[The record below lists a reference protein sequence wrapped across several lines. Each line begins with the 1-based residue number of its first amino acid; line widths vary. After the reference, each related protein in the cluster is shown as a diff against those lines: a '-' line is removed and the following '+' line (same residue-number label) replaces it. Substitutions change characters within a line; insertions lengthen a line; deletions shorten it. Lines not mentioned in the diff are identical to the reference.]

1 MATRA
6 MAGGVA
12 CLFCR
17 LRAKASVGQ
26 GSTAAR
32 GALRPRGARRGHPG
46 LHRSSP
52 RGAPAAQPDDHG
64 GVPTPAARVLRG
76 ERDGKKEEVAGK
88 LTMLSN
94 RAEVDRK

>member
-1 MATRA
+1 
-6 MAGGVA
+6 V
-12 CLFCR
+12 
-17 LRAKASVGQ
+17 
-26 GSTAAR
+26 
-32 GALRPRGARRGHPG
+32 
-46 LHRSSP
+46 
-52 RGAPAAQPDDHG
+52 PAAQPDDHG

>member
-1 MATRA
+1 MSVLPAT
-6 MAGGVA
+6 GQGVREA
-12 CLFCR
+12 R
-17 LRAKASVGQ
+17 QHGGQ
-26 GSTAAR
+26 GSPAAPRRAAGAPGPAQEQSAGCAGGTAR
-32 GALRPRGARRGHPG
+32 RPRRR
-46 LHRSSP
+46 
-52 RGAPAAQPDDHG
+52 G

>member
-1 MATRA
+1 VT
-6 MAGGVA
+6 
-12 CLFCR
+12 
-17 LRAKASVGQ
+17 
-26 GSTAAR
+26 TAAR
-32 GALRPRGARRGHPG
+32 RR
-46 LHRSSP
+46 
-52 RGAPAAQPDDHG
+52 G